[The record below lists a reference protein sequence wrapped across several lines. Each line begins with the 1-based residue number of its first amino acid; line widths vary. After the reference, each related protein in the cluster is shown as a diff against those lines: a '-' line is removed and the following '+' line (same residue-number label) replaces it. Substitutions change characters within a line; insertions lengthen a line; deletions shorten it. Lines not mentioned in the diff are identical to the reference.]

1 MSQENLIQA
10 LIFDIGQVI
19 VRVHFERAVEALA
32 RNAGIFPTRVRETME
47 GNARLRDFQEG
58 RITELAWYK
67 WLSAELGLS
76 LDFEGFCDVWNSAL
90 DNEPILGEDLF
101 ACLAAGY
108 RLVLLSNTD
117 PIHAAHLE
125 AYFAFPRHFPA
136 RVYSFAVGLSKPSPA
151 IYRHAIAQ
159 AGVEPHSILY
169 VDDSPEYV
177 EAGRR
182 AGIEAHRFENSLA
195 LLAELRARK
204 LLP

>member
-1 MSQENLIQA
+1 MSHENLIQA

-32 RNAGIFPTRVRETME
+32 GNAGVLPTRVRATME

-58 RITELAWYK
+58 RITEFAWYK

-76 LDFEGFCDVWNSAL
+76 LDFEGFCNVWNSAL
-90 DNEPILGEDLF
+90 DNEPILDEDLF
-101 ACLAAGY
+101 ARLATRY

-117 PIHAAHLE
+117 PIHAVHLE
-125 AYFAFPRHFPA
+125 ARFGFPRHFAA
-136 RVYSFAVGLSKPSPA
+136 RVYSFTVGASKPSPA

-182 AGIEAHRFENSLA
+182 AGIEAHRFENSSA

>member
-1 MSQENLIQA
+1 MSRENPIQA

-32 RNAGIFPTRVRETME
+32 SNAGIFPSHVRATI
-47 GNARLRDFQEG
+47 GGHARLRDFQEG

-101 ACLAAGY
+101 ARLAAGS

-125 AYFAFPRHFPA
+125 THFTFPRHFPA
-136 RVYSFAVGLSKPSPA
+136 RVYSFAAGASKPSPA

-169 VDDSPEYV
+169 VDDAPEYA

-182 AGIEAHRFENSLA
+182 AGMQAHRFENPAA